1 MTSIAFTAH
10 RPIFSNHGFV
20 SLNRQPRRSFA
31 ARLAALQARAEAA
44 TMPNAA
50 AIAMRATLAAI
61 PFGTLAWM
69 FVAV

>member
-1 MTSIAFTAH
+1 MTSLAFTSH
-10 RPIFSNHGFV
+10 SPVFPSHIFV

-31 ARLAALQARAEAA
+31 ARLADLQARAEAA

-50 AIAMRATLAAI
+50 AIAIRATLAAI
-61 PFGTLAWM
+61 PFGALAWM